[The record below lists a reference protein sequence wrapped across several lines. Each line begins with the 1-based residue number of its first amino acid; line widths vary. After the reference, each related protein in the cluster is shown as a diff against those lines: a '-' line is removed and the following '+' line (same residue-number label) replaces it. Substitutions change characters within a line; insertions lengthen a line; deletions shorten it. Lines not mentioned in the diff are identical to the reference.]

1 MTRPLT
7 WTLIGWVFLVL
18 AVIGAH
24 REAVVAGVVCLA
36 CSSIL
41 EAIRTQA

>member
-1 MTRPLT
+1 MVTA
-7 WTLIGWVFLVL
+7 LVNSDKF
-18 AVIGAH
+18 AT
-24 REAVVAGVVCLA
+24 VAGLVCLA